1 MHVKHAAENS
11 KESLELLLCLT
22 GLPHTV
28 ESEDSERFFKKVLGV
43 PDGSSLG
50 GMKPILEG
58 SKGDLNRSSLPQ
70 RILPAG
76 VENDCLY
83 KKYCIYSNSSPSVY

>member
-1 MHVKHAAENS
+1 MF
-11 KESLELLLCLT
+11 CFT

-70 RILPAG
+70 RILPSG
-76 VENDCLY
+76 VEKRLLL
-83 KKYCIYSNSSPSVY
+83 S